1 MSNPNHAPAGG
12 PTGGQFTSGES
23 GEGASRQTMTQA
35 HVFATRGN
43 IRVKPPIHKALQSGN
58 GGGGGGGGMGG
69 GAIQQRGLTR
79 RKLTGAARERVA
91 LNQDLDRRGSSGG
104 GGQAMS
110 EAGGESRRALSLATK
125 RRR

>member
-1 MSNPNHAPAGG
+1 MGNPNHDEH
-12 PTGGQFTSGES
+12 TGQFTRGES
-23 GEGASRQTMTQA
+23 GEGASRQQTMTQA

-43 IRVKPPIHKALQSGN
+43 IRVKPPIHAALQSGN
-58 GGGGGGGGMGG
+58 GGGGGGGGGGGMGG
-69 GAIQQRGLTR
+69 GAIQQRP
-79 RKLTGAARERVA
+79 RKLTSAARERVA

>member
-1 MSNPNHAPAGG
+1 MSNPNHEPAGSA
-12 PTGGQFTSGES
+12 TGGQFASAP
-23 GEGASRQTMTQA
+23 GEGGNRQTMTQA

-43 IRVKPPIHKALQSGN
+43 VRVKPAIHKALKSAN
-58 GGGGGGGGMGG
+58 GGGGGGGGGQGG